1 MGMDA
6 VIVIVRKTHQM
17 LAGVDVVFI
26 QNAVVLTFQITLN
39 VTIWIVFCRNIV
51 LQGGM
56 RDDLAVV
63 SADLHKEIVVVWF
76 VGTNRRGAVQVG
88 FDVLSVDLGNC
99 TNEHCL
105 LIEHTMINQVAFVG
119 FVTAGGRLRQISVC
133 THGTVWC
140 AGEVKVDMCV

>member
-6 VIVIVRKTHQM
+6 VIVIVRKTFQM
-17 LAGVDVVFI
+17 LTGVDVVFV

-39 VTIWIVFCRNIV
+39 VTIWIVICRNTV

-56 RDDLAVV
+56 CEDLAMV
-63 SADLHKEIVVVWF
+63 SVDLHNAIVVVWF
-76 VGTNRRGAVQVG
+76 VGTNRMGGAIEVG
-88 FDVLSVDLGNC
+88 FNVLSVDWGNC

-119 FVTAGGRLRQISVC
+119 FVTAGGRL
-133 THGTVWC
+133 
-140 AGEVKVDMCV
+140 